1 MMTKSTNNFITIVS
15 GLPRS
20 GTSMMMRMLEVGG
33 MPVLTDNIRKADIDN
48 PNGYYEFEP
57 VKQLRKDASWM
68 TDAYGKAVKMVYAL
82 LYELPEDHEY
92 RVILM
97 KRNLEEVLASQDA
110 MLRRNNKDT
119 GTLDESQVVRMF
131 QDQLQKVEVW
141 LSGRE
146 NVASLNVEYNDVV
159 ADPAT
164 AVLRVDRFL
173 GLSLDTAPMIKVL
186 DPLLYRQRRLERKQS
201 TLSQ

>member
-1 MMTKSTNNFITIVS
+1 MTKSTSNFITIVS

-68 TDAYGKAVKMVYAL
+68 ADAHGKAVKMVYAL

-131 QDQLQKVEVW
+131 QDQLQKLEVW

-159 ADPAT
+159 TDPTT

-173 GLSLDTAPMIKVL
+173 GFSLDTAPMIKVL

>member
-1 MMTKSTNNFITIVS
+1 
-15 GLPRS
+15 
-20 GTSMMMRMLEVGG
+20 MMMRMLEVGG

-68 TDAYGKAVKMVYAL
+68 ADAPGKAVKMVYAL

-97 KRNLEEVLASQDA
+97 KRNLGEVVASQNA
-110 MLRRNNKDT
+110 MLRRNNKNT
-119 GTLDESQVVRMF
+119 GTLDESQVVRVF
-131 QDQLQKVEVW
+131 QDQLQKLEVW

-146 NVASLNVEYNDVV
+146 NFVLLNLDYNDVV
-159 ADPAT
+159 TDPTT
-164 AVLRVDRFL
+164 AVLNVDQFL
-173 GLSLDTAPMIKVL
+173 GSGLDTAAMIKVL
-186 DPLLYRQRRLERKQS
+186 DPLLYRQRRLGRKQS
-201 TLSQ
+201 ILRQ

>member
-1 MMTKSTNNFITIVS
+1 MTTFTSNFITIVS

-68 TDAYGKAVKMVYAL
+68 ADAPGKAVKMVYAL

-97 KRNLEEVLASQDA
+97 KRNLAEVVASQDT
-110 MLRRNNKDT
+110 MLRRNNKNT
-119 GTLDESQVVRMF
+119 GALDESQVVRVF
-131 QDQLQKVEVW
+131 QDQLQKLEVW

-146 NVASLNVEYNDVV
+146 NVSLLNVDYNDVV
-159 ADPAT
+159 TDPTSA
-164 AVLRVDRFL
+164 ALKVDGFL
-173 GLSLDTAPMIKVL
+173 GFGLDTAAMIKVI

>member
-1 MMTKSTNNFITIVS
+1 
-15 GLPRS
+15 
-20 GTSMMMRMLEVGG
+20 MMMRMLEVGG